1 MEINK
6 EKIQEVLNES
16 SAKVEAIM
24 KDTAAL
30 ENILQSAEAKLREIP
45 GVGEYAAQLPL
56 MFSMIRSYL
65 AKEYTEVSTKVIV
78 SMVGALVYMLKGK
91 DLISDKIPVIGIIDD
106 IAVLALAL
114 QINAKELDAYE
125 AWRMEKFRPA
135 VETFSPYKKAT
146 EDGNISVPALR
157 GSSSVGLT

>member
-125 AWRMEKFRPA
+125 EKKKKKDNTITKTAEPKEE
-135 VETFSPYKKAT
+135 VKEEVKEETNA
-146 EDGNISVPALR
+146 
-157 GSSSVGLT
+157 

>member
-45 GVGEYAAQLPL
+45 QLPL

-65 AKEYTEVSTKVIV
+65 AKEYTEVSAKVIV

-125 AWRMEKFRPA
+125 AWRMEKDNTITKTAEPKEE
-135 VETFSPYKKAT
+135 VKEETNA
-146 EDGNISVPALR
+146 
-157 GSSSVGLT
+157 